1 MEKKHEEDSC
11 SLSLKEE
18 EVEEE
23 MKEEEKK
30 EGEKHEEEMK
40 EEEKHEEDL
49 KLLSLQSVNVPLCA
63 VIDTRVSKTQLYDT
77 AERSCTRRCTRS
89 CTRRCTRHLLDKSC
103 QLRHCPT
110 APVHL

>member
-30 EGEKHEEEMK
+30 EVEKHDEEVEEEMK
-40 EEEKHEEDL
+40 EEKHDEDL

-77 AERSCTRRCTRS
+77 AERSCTRS

>member
-40 EEEKHEEDL
+40 EEEEKHEEDL

-77 AERSCTRRCTRS
+77 AERSCTRS
-89 CTRRCTRHLLDKSC
+89 CTTQGENLYEKLYE
-103 QLRHCPT
+103 
-110 APVHL
+110 

>member
-23 MKEEEKK
+23 MKEEE
-30 EGEKHEEEMK
+30 EKHD
-40 EEEKHEEDL
+40 EDL

-77 AERSCTRRCTRS
+77 AERSCTRSRKRTCTMS
-89 CTRRCTRHLLDKSC
+89 CTLAVPRHLLDKSC

-110 APVHL
+110 APIHL